1 MSSSASPH
9 SQTHY
14 QKLGV
19 APQAPADA
27 IRQAYRSLS
36 KQYHPDTSP
45 LPPEL
50 AIRRFQELQ
59 DAYEVLSDPVQ
70 RAVYDASLQIW
81 QRYPYPPSSQPPRS
95 PLEIDMETRPLSSSE
110 VFALA
115 LMAVTFL
122 LCLALVGTLAW
133 IRQSQGIGLG

>member
-1 MSSSASPH
+1 M
-9 SQTHY
+9 
-14 QKLGV
+14 
-19 APQAPADA
+19 
-27 IRQAYRSLS
+27 IRRAYRSLS

-70 RAVYDASLQIW
+70 RAIYDASLQIW
-81 QRYPYPPSSQPPRS
+81 QRSPSPPQPPHS

-115 LMAVTFL
+115 LMAITFL
-122 LCLALVGTLAW
+122 LCLALAGTIAW
-133 IRQSQGIGLG
+133 LRQSQGGGLG